1 MVNKMS
7 ELKLNEI
14 INVDRIKIIL
24 GNYKG
29 EKQLLELKF
38 YLLPFKKELRD
49 IGVDP
54 SDLAW
59 NIYRTERNA
68 LK

>member
-1 MVNKMS
+1 MS
-7 ELKLNEI
+7 ELNEI
-14 INVDRIKIIL
+14 ISINQIKSIL
-24 GNYKG
+24 KGSSG

>member
-1 MVNKMS
+1 MVNKM
-7 ELKLNEI
+7 EKPKLNEI
-14 INVDRIKIIL
+14 ISINQIKSIL
-24 GNYKG
+24 KSSSG

-38 YLLPFKKELRD
+38 YLLPFKKELRE

>member
-1 MVNKMS
+1 MGNKMS
-7 ELKLNEI
+7 ELNEI
-14 INVDRIKIIL
+14 ISINQIKSIL
-24 GNYKG
+24 KSSSG

-38 YLLPFKKELRD
+38 YLLPFKKELRE

>member
-1 MVNKMS
+1 MS
-7 ELKLNEI
+7 ELNEI
-14 INVDRIKIIL
+14 ISINQIKSIL
-24 GNYKG
+24 KSSSG

-38 YLLPFKKELRD
+38 YLLPFKKELRE

>member
-1 MVNKMS
+1 MGNRMS
-7 ELKLNEI
+7 ELNEI
-14 INVDRIKIIL
+14 ISINQIKSIL
-24 GNYKG
+24 KSSSG

-38 YLLPFKKELRD
+38 YLLPFKKELRE

>member
-1 MVNKMS
+1 MGNRMS
-7 ELKLNEI
+7 ELNEI
-14 INVDRIKIIL
+14 ISINQIKSIL
-24 GNYKG
+24 KSSSG